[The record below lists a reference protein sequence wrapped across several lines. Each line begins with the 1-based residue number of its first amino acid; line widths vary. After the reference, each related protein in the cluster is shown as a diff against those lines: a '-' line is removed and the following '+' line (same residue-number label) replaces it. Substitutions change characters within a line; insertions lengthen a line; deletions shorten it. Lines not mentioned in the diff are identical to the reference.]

1 MTRSL
6 AVIEPKR
13 PGFFEAKPEAY
24 ELPEI
29 LSDNALWALCD
40 KDPRWL
46 LKLLDKSLEDQ
57 PLWEKALPW
66 FRASGSG
73 EMCSRALTFS
83 SMGHRVPFEAKT
95 MRIFR
100 VGNKIEEAN
109 VDAMATAGVLKEKM
123 SQAAADYVDPPIK
136 GHVDCVLECNHEAF
150 LGEIKSIKQELFK
163 KLPAEHGVTIAGE
176 SPLNQGYYAGYLK
189 QWNTYA
195 YASNIDLEIGFIL
208 FEAKNDQ
215 AQKIYWLLR
224 DPDMLEEVMKVRK
237 VATPYVVGDSKRAW
251 GPSMMRLAPVPK
263 GFDPRDETRG
273 NACGW
278 CDHRYLCKKL
288 PIKGA
293 TYDEVR
299 EKDAQLRG

>member
-1 MTRSL
+1 M
-6 AVIEPKR
+6 IEPQR
-13 PGFFEAKPEAY
+13 LGLFGAKPLPKPAS

-29 LSDNALWALCD
+29 LSDDALWALCD

-46 LKLLDKSLEDQ
+46 LKLLDESLESNQ

-66 FRASGSG
+66 FRASGAG
-73 EMCSRALTFS
+73 ELCSRALTFS
-83 SMGHRVPFEAKT
+83 SMGHRVPHEARV

-100 VGNKIEEAN
+100 VGNKIEEVN
-109 VDAMATAGVLKEKM
+109 VSAMATAGLLKAKM
-123 SQAAADYVDPPIK
+123 SQAAADDEDPPIK
-136 GHVDCVLECNHEAF
+136 GHVDCVLERKGEAY

-163 KLPAEHGVTIAGE
+163 KLPTEHGVTIAGD

-195 YASNIDLEIGFIL
+195 WSSNIDLELGFIL

-224 DPDMLEEVMKVRK
+224 DPDMLKGVMKIRK
-237 VATPYVVGDSKRAW
+237 VAAPYVVGD
-251 GPSMMRLAPVPK
+251 PMRLAPIPK
-263 GFDPRDETRG
+263 GFDPKDETKG

-288 PIKGA
+288 PAKGA
-293 TYDEVR
+293 TYKEVR
-299 EKDAQLRG
+299 EKDALLRG